1 MGWFTKKAK
10 LGIVLDTPTIFAGQV
25 VQGRVLAQIFEE
37 CKAES
42 LQLTVS
48 GKEYSHVHWTETHGS
63 GDDRRTEHHHAYANR
78 TLVHIDVPL
87 AIFANGIIVPGQY
100 EFPFSAQMPEDLPS
114 PMSAKGDGGDCKIC
128 YDMKARLHCPGWTNW
143 DVKAKMPVLVSSAP
157 LPAEA
162 SPVFVEPETTQ
173 VNFCCC
179 FNRGQMSL
187 GVTFDDTSIAR
198 GDAVNVGM
206 ACKNESTSE
215 IQGITVAI
223 YENVRWTAQGHSNG
237 SRRVVARSSF
247 DPSFV
252 QGTASLEEKAE
263 SSDRSAVY
271 SDLFKQLSAG
281 TQRTPLACYADA
293 RDTYSGKIIG

>member
-1 MGWFTKKAK
+1 MT
-10 LGIVLDTPTIFAGQV
+10 
-25 VQGRVLAQIFEE
+25 
-37 CKAES
+37 
-42 LQLTVS
+42 
-48 GKEYSHVHWTETHGS
+48 
-63 GDDRRTEHHHAYANR
+63 RTA
-78 TLVHIDVPL
+78 
-87 AIFANGIIVPGQY
+87 
-100 EFPFSAQMPEDLPS
+100 
-114 PMSAKGDGGDCKIC
+114 
-128 YDMKARLHCPGWTNW
+128 CP
-143 DVKAKMPVLVSSAP
+143 A
-157 LPAEA
+157 
-162 SPVFVEPETTQ
+162 TQ